1 MEKVSTI
8 EEKYEFYEDVFD
20 NMPDA
25 VYVLDNKGNMIY
37 VNYAMIKKF
46 DIPRDELLRYNV
58 FDMYNDGLID
68 YVICRNVF
76 EHKKEVVM
84 CCKG

>member
-1 MEKVSTI
+1 MKDISI
-8 EEKYEFYEDVFD
+8 KEKYEFYEDVFD

-25 VYVLDNKGNMIY
+25 LYVLDDKGNMIY

-58 FDMYNDGLID
+58 CLLYTSRC
-68 YVICRNVF
+68 V
-76 EHKKEVVM
+76 
-84 CCKG
+84 